1 MNSLADYVLLVS
13 SIAAGAVTV
22 FQFKLDR
29 PAHLKLL
36 NAFTGGYLLC
46 LTCLHLLPELYH
58 QQGHGSE
65 GGHDHSGILIGSLI
79 LAGFFI
85 QIVLDTISMGVEHG
99 HAHHL
104 EKRFPVGV
112 MGGLCLHAFIE
123 ALALGSPEGH
133 HDSASRTMLLWSIV
147 IHNYPVSI
155 ALLAILLQAGVRRS
169 KALVILG
176 VFAVMGPLGMTLSA
190 HTALAAHTRELTAI
204 VIGIFM
210 HIATTILFES
220 SDLHRFNLAKIVA
233 IIVGTG
239 LGVLTVI
246 FH

>member
-1 MNSLADYVLLVS
+1 MHLWADYLLLVS

-29 PAHLKLL
+29 PAQLKIL

-46 LTCLHLLPELYH
+46 ITCLHLLPELYH
-58 QQGHGSE
+58 VHGEDHAHGHS
-65 GGHDHSGILIGSLI
+65 DVFVGSLI

-99 HAHHL
+99 HAHDL
-104 EKRFPVGV
+104 EHRLPLGV
-112 MGGLCLHAFIE
+112 IAGLYLHAFIE
-123 ALALGSPEGH
+123 ALALARPDGH
-133 HDSASRTMLLWSIV
+133 HDHASRDMLLWSIV

-155 ALLAILLQAGVRRS
+155 AFLAILLRAGLRRR
-169 KALVILG
+169 KVLTILG
-176 VFAVMGPLGMTLSA
+176 GFALMGPLGMTLSA
-190 HTALAAHTRELTAI
+190 HTTLAAHTRELTAI

-220 SDLHRFNLAKIVA
+220 SDVHRFNRGKLVA
-233 IIVGTG
+233 IVFGTG
-239 LGVLTVI
+239 LGVLTVA